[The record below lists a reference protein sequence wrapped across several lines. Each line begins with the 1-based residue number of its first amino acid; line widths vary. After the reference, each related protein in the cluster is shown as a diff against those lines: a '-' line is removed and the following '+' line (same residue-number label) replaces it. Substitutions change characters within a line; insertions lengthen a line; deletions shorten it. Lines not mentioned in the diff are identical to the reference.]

1 MQRQC
6 AWCLRL
12 TDACLRLTDAFGE
25 PTSALPV
32 PKIYEAS
39 HGMCRVCA
47 TLWLEKVIQDT
58 EKQAVLRP
66 VAAIAEVKFSY

>member
-12 TDACLRLTDAFGE
+12 MDSVGE
-25 PTSALPV
+25 PTTLLHV

-39 HGMCRVCA
+39 HGMCRVCGN
-47 TLWLEKVIQDT
+47 LWLEQVIQDT
-58 EKQAVLRP
+58 EKLGVLP
-66 VAAIAEVKFSY
+66 ALPLLVEIKN

>member
-12 TDACLRLTDAFGE
+12 MDSVGE
-25 PTSALPV
+25 PTTLLPV

-39 HGMCRVCA
+39 HGMCRVCGN
-47 TLWLEKVIQDT
+47 LWLEQVIQDT
-58 EKQAVLRP
+58 EKLGALPALPLLVE
-66 VAAIAEVKFSY
+66 IKN

>member
-12 TDACLRLTDAFGE
+12 TDAFGE
-25 PTSALPV
+25 PLSVLPV

-47 TLWLEKVIQDT
+47 TLWLEKVMQDT
-58 EKQAVLRP
+58 EKQAVLGRVP
-66 VAAIAEVKFSY
+66 VIAEVKCSY